1 MARAPFFLQLF
12 RKSWISLLQVIF
24 YIFEN
29 GYKVPW
35 SRFLSVVSNQKVIS
49 KLAAAQQ
56 TCEELLHIQFPI
68 PVRPESPQWIF
79 GVNNFKQ
86 VLQLVLWA
94 QESLL
99 SSGSRPGT
107 ILYSGGHLGRGM
119 LLAFREE
126 RPGML
131 LSIKKN
137 VQNNSHSSYPVQ
149 NVNSAE
155 VKKPLFHSNM
165 TQLLVLPSWLTSY
178 PLCKCLLNVVRRK
191 D

>member
-1 MARAPFFLQLF
+1 MLFCNLARAPFFLQLF

-68 PVRPESPQWIF
+68 PVRPESPQWIL

-131 LSIKKN
+131 LSIKKMYRTTPTVVIQSKMSTVLRLRN
-137 VQNNSHSSYPVQ
+137 PYSILIWHS
-149 NVNSAE
+149 
-155 VKKPLFHSNM
+155 F
-165 TQLLVLPSWLTSY
+165 
-178 PLCKCLLNVVRRK
+178 
-191 D
+191 